1 MSVELDSSIA
11 VIEGDIVAIMTVLHL
26 PPRDSCNTRVNL
38 ESLGC
43 KIENEDVRNHD
54 PSK

>member
-1 MSVELDSSIA
+1 MA
-11 VIEGDIVAIMTVLHL
+11 VIEGDIVAITTVLHL

-38 ESLGC
+38 ESLEGI
-43 KIENEDVRNHD
+43 IEDEIVRNDD